1 MFEVITALLVP
12 VLIFGAIIF
21 VIGRR
26 VMQFKELSEQGVD
39 TDAIILE
46 KRTVRPSNSGSWKK
60 KIVYRYQDSS
70 GASHEATTL
79 VSVEVYDRYAEG
91 EAFPVT
97 YSAKRPH
104 VSGPRYLVDEA
115 RKVKAKK
122 TS

>member
-12 VLIFGAIIF
+12 VLILGAIVF

-46 KRTVRPSNSGSWKK
+46 KRTVRPSSSGSWKK

-70 GASHEATTL
+70 GASHEATTV

-91 EAFPVT
+91 EAFPSPT
-97 YSAKRPH
+97 PRKDRTSA
-104 VSGPRYLVDEA
+104 A
-115 RKVKAKK
+115 RA
-122 TS
+122 TSWTRRGS